1 MPEFK
6 EKPGPGKRGKA
17 RPPSAAL
24 PRQAARQMKEK
35 AVRER
40 KQPAEET
47 ERGSGYAEER
57 VEQAGRWAVK
67 ELAGTAA
74 PTRRAPEAGEPPQGG
89 GPHGPGGRAGH
100 PGGCGPDRGRTAQRQ
115 PAQGTESRGAAG
127 PGERASWQQ
136 RRRPKVQAGP
146 WAQGAAGSQRAGHNT
161 HKART
166 PAGFWHTT
174 GPQPF
179 RQGRIATRPF
189 PLEQPSARLCRVTPG
204 REQRRPGGRAARL
217 RQSSPPEHTKG
228 SGTQTGRRS
237 RKAHPPRI

>member
-74 PTRRAPEAGEPPQGG
+74 PTRRARKPESRPKEEDHTGQEAGQDTPADAARTEEGPPSASQ
-89 GPHGPGGRAGH
+89 PKERKVVEQR
-100 PGGCGPDRGRTAQRQ
+100 DR
-115 PAQGTESRGAAG
+115 ES
-127 PGERASWQQ
+127 ASWQQ

>member
-24 PRQAARQMKEK
+24 PRQAARQMKE
-35 AVRER
+35 R
-40 KQPAEET
+40 PS
-47 ERGSGYAEER
+47 GSGTACGGNRAWER
-57 VEQAGRWAVK
+57 LRRGTGGAGRALGCEGIGRDSRPHQAG
-67 ELAGTAA
+67 
-74 PTRRAPEAGEPPQGG
+74 PEAGEPPQGG